1 MICGENMI
9 TEKLASIVVD
19 TDYDKLPEEVILKA
33 KQCFIDFLGVALAG
47 SKTPS
52 SMAVEKIFRNGSG
65 SSVLGS
71 NNTGYID
78 ASFVN
83 GVFAHSLD
91 LDDGHR
97 FAQIH
102 PGCTVIPAAL
112 SISENRNKTGEDF
125 ISSIIAGYQVS
136 ILMGII
142 SNPEHRTLGFHST
155 GTCGTFGAAA
165 ASCRAIDLEFESIVN
180 ALGLAGTQTAGL
192 LESDHA
198 GSAGKHLHA
207 GKAAQAGVISAILSE
222 NDFKGAPSIIDGNE
236 GFLNAMVIPGNASS
250 TIKSYEKRVDKII
263 ANQNYHIMDVY
274 FKKYPVCRHLH
285 SSIDATIE
293 IHNQMISKD
302 VKVDDIISVNVKT
315 YEIASQHDNHNP
327 NSIEGVRQSLPV
339 AMAISLLNG
348 DLNIN
353 NLEINPK
360 IISLASKVVLEHDI
374 EMDKLYPSKRPSRV
388 ELLTKNDFFTCQVD
402 LPMGEPEQP
411 FDEQEI
417 LEKFHY
423 LNPKVDLRA
432 LEIIDELESYKIG
445 DMMKILNKRFNDA

>member
-1 MICGENMI
+1 MI

-19 TDYDKLPEEVILKA
+19 INYDKLPEEVILKA

-47 SKTPS
+47 SKIPS
-52 SMAVEKIFRNGSG
+52 SVTVRNIFKNGNG

-71 NNTGYID
+71 NNVSFID
-78 ASFVN
+78 ASLVN

-112 SISENRNKTGEDF
+112 SIAENRNTMGDDF
-125 ISSIIAGYQVS
+125 ISSIVAGYQVS

-142 SNPEHRTLGFHST
+142 SNPEHRNLGFHST

-165 ASCRAIDLEFESIVN
+165 ASCRAIDLGFECIIN
-180 ALGLAGTQTAGL
+180 AFGLAGTQAAGL

-222 NDFKGAPSIIDGNE
+222 NGFEGAPSIIDGNE
-236 GFLNAMVIPGNASS
+236 GFLNAMVIPGNTSTP
-250 TIKSYEKRVDKII
+250 TIKSYEDRADKII
-263 ANQNYHIMDVY
+263 ENRNYHIIDVY

-285 SSIDATIE
+285 SSVDAAIK
-293 IHNQMISKD
+293 IYNQMASKD
-302 VKVDDIISVNVKT
+302 VNADDIVSINVKT
-315 YEIASQHDNHNP
+315 YEIATQHDNYNP
-327 NSIEGVRQSLPV
+327 NTVEAVRQSLPV
-339 AMAISLLNG
+339 AIAISLLNG
-348 DLNIN
+348 DLNIKN
-353 NLEINPK
+353 IKIGPE
-360 IISLASKVVLEHDI
+360 IISLASKVVLENDK
-374 EMDKLYPSKRPSRV
+374 EMDVLYPSKRPSRV
-388 ELLTKNDFFTCQVD
+388 EILTKNDFFTCRVD
-402 LPMGEPEQP
+402 LPMGEPENP
-411 FDEQEI
+411 FNKQEI

-423 LNPKVDLRA
+423 LNPKVDLKV
-432 LEIIDELESYKIG
+432 LEIVDELESYKMG
-445 DMMKILNKRFNDA
+445 DLMKILNKEFNDV

>member
-1 MICGENMI
+1 MI
-9 TEKLASIVVD
+9 TEKLARVVVD

-47 SKTPS
+47 SKIHS
-52 SMAVEKIFRNGSG
+52 SMVVKNIFRNGSG

-71 NNTGYID
+71 KNVGYID
-78 ASFVN
+78 ASLVN

-112 SISENRNKTGEDF
+112 SISENRNKTGKDF
-125 ISSIIAGYQVS
+125 ISSIVAGYQIS
-136 ILMGII
+136 ILMGMI
-142 SNPEHRTLGFHST
+142 SNPEHRIQGFHST

-165 ASCRAIDLEFESIVN
+165 ASCKAIDLGFECIVN

-207 GKAAQAGVISAILSE
+207 GKAAQAGVISALLSE
-222 NDFKGAPSIIDGNE
+222 NGFKGAPSIIDGNE
-236 GFLNAMVIPGNASS
+236 GFLSAMVIPGNTSSS
-250 TIKSYEKRVDKII
+250 TIKSYENRADKLT
-263 ANQNYHIMDVY
+263 AKQNYHIMEVY

-293 IHNQMISKD
+293 IYNRMVTKD
-302 VKVDDIISVNVKT
+302 VKADDIISINVKT
-315 YEIASQHDNHNP
+315 YKIASEHNNYHP
-327 NSIEGVRQSLPV
+327 NTVEGVRQSLPV
-339 AMAISLLNG
+339 AIAISLLNG

-353 NLEINPK
+353 NLEVNPK
-360 IISLASKVVLEHDI
+360 IISLASKVVLLHDK
-374 EMDKLYPSKRPSRV
+374 EMDRSIPLKRPSRV
-388 ELLTKNDFFTCQVD
+388 EVLTKNNFFTSRVD
-402 LPMGEPEQP
+402 LPLGEPEKS
-411 FDEQEI
+411 FDQQEI

-423 LNPKVDLRA
+423 LNPKVDLEA
-432 LEIIDELESYKIG
+432 LEIINELESYKMG
-445 DMMKILNKRFNDA
+445 DLMKILNKEFNDA